1 MVTPSKLY
9 VPRAEYEAEVAEL
22 RRLQTELASVQEKL
36 SRIETETYNPLWREN
51 VRLVRRIRYRET
63 RLRGYATRLA
73 ELRRIGWARLHR
85 LEREE
90 YVSLREAI
98 PRIQASIRELREAQ
112 EKVITELWRVTEELT
127 PLRTE
132 TARLKT
138 EIKTAQDKISRKV
151 TVELKRAEINAYVI
165 IEEREKTYYKR
176 RRTERT
182 ARKHGKYVKV
192 TVRYP
197 KGRFQCV
204 PPDTPIITSDG
215 VKPIKDVKVGDKV
228 LTHKG
233 RFATVSKVFQRDYQ
247 GELVEIQTYYANEKI
262 KLTPE
267 HPILVIRAKTCS
279 PKRGQICK
287 PTCGKKTRINQHC
300 KKPHYKQYVPQWVP
314 AKELN
319 PETDLILYPR
329 MKTQDI
335 EYVELPQRRFVGR
348 NQYGDVFPHPSQ
360 HILPSKIPVSE
371 GFMRLVGFYLAEGT
385 AKKSGT
391 TVTFAFNVNEI
402 SYIKEVQELLKRL
415 FNLNSSVYVQGKAAT
430 ISVCS
435 RNLNKFFATN
445 FGSNSYDKKIPE
457 WVLHLPNRK
466 LINMVKA
473 YCQGDGWISQKII
486 KIGATKSPHLAYGL
500 RLALFKLG
508 LLHRV
513 AFDRKRKAYHIL
525 LSHTFL
531 KKFIKMASVSIKLR
545 DKSRSCYYGFVSK
558 GYVAFKIFKKRMVPY
573 NGKVM
578 NLHIDKDESYVL
590 PNMTVH
596 NCWVQLDAWV
606 IPDTGTVLLER
617 DPTYTLI
624 KEYVIPHVNDELAEK
639 FNILPFTLESFTFGE
654 TSTILS
660 DEDLGKPPVK
670 IKVERT
676 VEDVKPEH
684 TIKNPWE
691 EIVSEEILTQED
703 YNRLVSDYPDYVE
716 ELKRLGKWRGK
727 E

>member
-63 RLRGYATRLA
+63 HLRGYATRLA

-197 KGRFQCV
+197 KGRFQ
-204 PPDTPIITSDG
+204 
-215 VKPIKDVKVGDKV
+215 
-228 LTHKG
+228 
-233 RFATVSKVFQRDYQ
+233 A
-247 GELVEIQTYYANEKI
+247 
-262 KLTPE
+262 
-267 HPILVIRAKTCS
+267 
-279 PKRGQICK
+279 
-287 PTCGKKTRINQHC
+287 
-300 KKPHYKQYVPQWVP
+300 
-314 AKELN
+314 
-319 PETDLILYPR
+319 
-329 MKTQDI
+329 
-335 EYVELPQRRFVGR
+335 
-348 NQYGDVFPHPSQ
+348 
-360 HILPSKIPVSE
+360 
-371 GFMRLVGFYLAEGT
+371 
-385 AKKSGT
+385 
-391 TVTFAFNVNEI
+391 
-402 SYIKEVQELLKRL
+402 
-415 FNLNSSVYVQGKAAT
+415 
-430 ISVCS
+430 
-435 RNLNKFFATN
+435 
-445 FGSNSYDKKIPE
+445 
-457 WVLHLPNRK
+457 
-466 LINMVKA
+466 
-473 YCQGDGWISQKII
+473 
-486 KIGATKSPHLAYGL
+486 
-500 RLALFKLG
+500 
-508 LLHRV
+508 
-513 AFDRKRKAYHIL
+513 
-525 LSHTFL
+525 
-531 KKFIKMASVSIKLR
+531 
-545 DKSRSCYYGFVSK
+545 
-558 GYVAFKIFKKRMVPY
+558 
-573 NGKVM
+573 
-578 NLHIDKDESYVL
+578 
-590 PNMTVH
+590 
-596 NCWVQLDAWV
+596 WVQLDAWV

-624 KEYVIPHVNDELAEK
+624 KEYVLPHVNDELAEK

-670 IKVERT
+670 VKVERT
-676 VEDVKPEH
+676 VENVKPEH

-703 YNRLVSDYPDYVE
+703 YNRIVSAYPHYVE
-716 ELKRLGKWRGK
+716 ELKRLGKWRGG
-727 E
+727 